1 MLARVNRLTQATNRP
16 PAWICKYY
24 QAVLSTK
31 VLHSS
36 SRSEICFR
44 GKPNKMVVR
53 KSFEV
58 FLDLYVYCENCGK
71 HDTAYHVSCARLY
84 RVPCAR
90 RHHAPVD
97 SETSTKTTRPAELWG
112 GDNPCAMPIAMD
124 FSFLPRNAKK
134 RVKPRRGLQSRTYPD
149 PEFLALR
156 VRQGARHRS
165 KPLLR
170 DILGYVSS
178 SAMNPIVYNADDG

>member
-71 HDTAYHVSCARLY
+71 HDTPLHTTFHVRGFTVYPVLGVITRQLTVRQARRPLAPPNSGVVTTRVRCQLPWTLVSCPGTL
-84 RVPCAR
+84 
-90 RHHAPVD
+90 
-97 SETSTKTTRPAELWG
+97 
-112 GDNPCAMPIAMD
+112 
-124 FSFLPRNAKK
+124 RNASS
-134 RVKPRRGLQSRTYPD
+134 PEEASSHEHTRT
-149 PEFLALR
+149 
-156 VRQGARHRS
+156 RS
-165 KPLLR
+165 FWH
-170 DILGYVSS
+170 
-178 SAMNPIVYNADDG
+178 